1 MDSLYQIVNGLFGNV
16 DWGESFTVAAC
27 KFPGLNKLILSNW
40 VSFNSDIR
48 LPTAFQFVDIFFK
61 LKRLIKNWVMEKRR
75 RDDNELRQI
84 EKDIVFIMDTEG
96 GGMLNQE
103 SKDTLVGLQ
112 GRRNTLLLEK
122 EETW

>member
-1 MDSLYQIVNGLFGNV
+1 M
-16 DWGESFTVAAC
+16 
-27 KFPGLNKLILSNW
+27 ILSNW
-40 VSFNSDIR
+40 VSFNLDIR
-48 LPTAFQFVDIFFK
+48 LPTAFQFAEIFFK

-75 RDDNELRQI
+75 RDDNDLRQI

-103 SKDTLVGLQ
+103 SKETLVGLQ

>member
-1 MDSLYQIVNGLFGNV
+1 M
-16 DWGESFTVAAC
+16 
-27 KFPGLNKLILSNW
+27 
-40 VSFNSDIR
+40 
-48 LPTAFQFVDIFFK
+48 
-61 LKRLIKNWVMEKRR
+61 KRLIKNWVMEKRR

-84 EKDIVFIMDTEG
+84 EKDIVFIMDSEG